1 MNYGVI
7 GAGAMGLALANVLL
21 DNNKN
26 VLVYGRNPAKVK
38 YLNEKHQSEYLDN
51 IKLNEKLKA
60 IDSLEELLNFSDA
73 LIIAVP
79 SKEVKNIIKEINLI
93 IKHKVLIINA
103 AKGLEHNSKIGMQEL
118 IKLNFNKDYFLGV
131 VSLLGPGFAKEII
144 RRNITLICA
153 VSEDLKQA
161 KLIQNDFS
169 NDYFRVYVSD
179 DVIGAEIGSAM
190 KNAIAIASGILAGL
204 GYGEN
209 SKAAL
214 ITRGLV
220 EIQRLGKILGG
231 KSTTFLG
238 LTGVGDLILTC
249 NSLNSRNY
257 SIGYEIGK
265 TNDSLKALSSNHLT
279 IEGYDTVKVLKELAN
294 ENEIELPIING
305 LYRVLYLNDK
315 PSIVINELMSRPLKE
330 E

>member
-26 VLVYGRNPAKVK
+26 VLIYGRNPAKVK

-51 IKLNEKLKA
+51 IKLNEKLKV

-93 IKHKVLIINA
+93 IKHKVLIVNA

-118 IKLNFNKDYFLGV
+118 IKLNFNNDYFLGV

-153 VSEDLKQA
+153 VSEDLNQA

>member
-153 VSEDLKQA
+153 VSEDLNQA

>member
-51 IKLNEKLKA
+51 IKLNEKLKV

-153 VSEDLKQA
+153 VSENLNQA

>member
-79 SKEVKNIIKEINLI
+79 SKEVKDIIKEINLI

-153 VSEDLKQA
+153 VSEDLNQA

>member
-26 VLVYGRNPAKVK
+26 VLVYGRNLAKVK

-51 IKLNEKLKA
+51 IKLNEKLKV

-93 IKHKVLIINA
+93 IKRKVLIINA

-153 VSEDLKQA
+153 VSEDLNQA

>member
-1 MNYGVI
+1 
-7 GAGAMGLALANVLL
+7 
-21 DNNKN
+21 
-26 VLVYGRNPAKVK
+26 
-38 YLNEKHQSEYLDN
+38 
-51 IKLNEKLKA
+51 
-60 IDSLEELLNFSDA
+60 
-73 LIIAVP
+73 
-79 SKEVKNIIKEINLI
+79 
-93 IKHKVLIINA
+93 
-103 AKGLEHNSKIGMQEL
+103 
-118 IKLNFNKDYFLGV
+118 
-131 VSLLGPGFAKEII
+131 
-144 RRNITLICA
+144 
-153 VSEDLKQA
+153 
-161 KLIQNDFS
+161 
-169 NDYFRVYVSD
+169 
-179 DVIGAEIGSAM
+179 M

>member
-51 IKLNEKLKA
+51 IKLNEKLKV
-60 IDSLEELLNFSDA
+60 IDSLEDLLNFSDA

-144 RRNITLICA
+144 KRNITLICA
-153 VSEDLKQA
+153 VSEDLNQA

>member
-26 VLVYGRNPAKVK
+26 VLVYGRNLAKVK

-51 IKLNEKLKA
+51 IKLNEKLKV

-153 VSEDLKQA
+153 VSEDLNQA

>member
-26 VLVYGRNPAKVK
+26 VLVYGRNPTKVK

-51 IKLNEKLKA
+51 IKLNEKLKV

-93 IKHKVLIINA
+93 IKRKVLIINA

-118 IKLNFNKDYFLGV
+118 IKLNFNKEYFLGV

-153 VSEDLKQA
+153 VSEDLNQA

>member
-51 IKLNEKLKA
+51 IKLNEKLKV

-153 VSEDLKQA
+153 VSEDLNQA

>member
-51 IKLNEKLKA
+51 IKLNEKLKV

-153 VSEDLKQA
+153 VSENLNQA

-265 TNDSLKALSSNHLT
+265 TNDSLKALSSNHQT

>member
-51 IKLNEKLKA
+51 IKLNEKLKV
-60 IDSLEELLNFSDA
+60 IDSLEGLLNFSDA

-153 VSEDLKQA
+153 VSEDLNQA

>member
-51 IKLNEKLKA
+51 IKLNEKLKV
-60 IDSLEELLNFSDA
+60 IDSLEDLLNFSDA

-153 VSEDLKQA
+153 VSEDLNQA